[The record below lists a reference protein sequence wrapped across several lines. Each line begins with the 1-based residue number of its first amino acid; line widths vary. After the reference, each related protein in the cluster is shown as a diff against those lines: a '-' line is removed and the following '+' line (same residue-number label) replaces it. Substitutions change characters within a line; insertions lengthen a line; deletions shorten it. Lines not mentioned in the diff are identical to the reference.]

1 MDLKNNQK
9 IQEENIIINSE
20 DQIKNN
26 YFSDKEELF
35 NYLVALRTNGEHL
48 LDSKKICEL
57 LDLFDNVNNEKEEI
71 HIVNKPTKNKSK
83 IRTKVKPFYG
93 NTDNAAFTK
102 VGLLIINI
110 ITFALLVTTIIL
122 LKKIKY

>member
-1 MDLKNNQK
+1 MNLKNNQK
-9 IQEENIIINSE
+9 IQEENIIINLE
-20 DQIKNN
+20 FQIKNN

-48 LDSKKICEL
+48 LDSKKIREL
-57 LDLFDNVNNEKEEI
+57 LDLFDNVNTEKEEI
-71 HIVNKPTKNKSK
+71 GIVNKPTKNKIK

-93 NTDNAAFTK
+93 NTGNAAFTK

-110 ITFALLVTTIIL
+110 ITFTLLIATIIL
-122 LKKIKY
+122 LKK